1 MRKFENLKNI
11 ENKKYSVKQALAYY
25 IVSFNKSK
33 EKDFESLMKKLIEI
47 LIDIQDENKVLEQI
61 NRDFILEIENY
72 WTLTLDQVVSYA
84 YIMFYNLTFAGQSF
98 TDKDIL

>member
-1 MRKFENLKNI
+1 MRKIEDLKNI

-47 LIDIQDENKVLEQI
+47 LIDKYI
-61 NRDFILEIENY
+61 NRALF
-72 WTLTLDQVVSYA
+72 
-84 YIMFYNLTFAGQSF
+84 
-98 TDKDIL
+98 